1 MSSESF
7 DNVYRR
13 GDAITF
19 VLKHKPYIDLSIPP
33 SANDYRDATCVTIGI
48 FDSTLKEAL
57 IDSSDMKRI
66 PNRPGWYYFRY
77 QSDKDMKTGNYTAIC
92 TAITKIDGIDYTTRN
107 VQEFRLVDDG
117 IF

>member
-1 MSSESF
+1 MSAEAF

-13 GDAITF
+13 GDAIVF

-33 SANDYRDATCVTIGI
+33 SANDYRDATCVTIGVFAATI
-48 FDSTLKEAL
+48 REKLVDGAPMLSV
-57 IDSSDMKRI
+57 

-77 QSDKDMKTGNYTAIC
+77 QTDVTMKPGVYTAII
-92 TAITKIDGIDYTTRN
+92 TAITKIDSIDYTTRN

-117 IF
+117 LV